1 MDELQIRLV
10 DGLAMPHA
18 STSHTTA
25 FLDLLAASRMAAHPD
40 PARALS
46 LAEAGRLAEATAET
60 IVGVIVR
67 VLEGLELEPDQELRG
82 RELAAQELRKV
93 SAEGGV

>member
-18 STSHTTA
+18 STSHTAA
-25 FLDLLAASRMAAHPD
+25 FLYLQAASRMAAHPD

-60 IVGVIVR
+60 IAGVITL
-67 VLEGLELEPDQELRG
+67 VLEGLELDSDRQLRG
-82 RELAAQELRKV
+82 RELAAQELRKI
-93 SAEGGV
+93 SAEGSA

>member
-1 MDELQIRLV
+1 MDELQVRLV
-10 DGLAMPHA
+10 DGLAMPNA
-18 STSHTTA
+18 NTSHTAA
-25 FLDLLAASRMAAHPD
+25 FLYLQAASRMAAHPD

-93 SAEGGV
+93 SAEGSA

>member
-10 DGLAMPHA
+10 DGLAMPR
-18 STSHTTA
+18 SNDSHSAA
-25 FLDLLAASRMAAHPD
+25 FLYLQAASRMAAHPD
-40 PARALS
+40 PARGLS
-46 LAEAGRLAEATAET
+46 LAEAGRLAEADGRDIA
-60 IVGVIVR
+60 GVITR
-67 VLEGLELEPDQELRG
+67 VLEGLELDSDRQLRG

>member
-1 MDELQIRLV
+1 MDELQVRLV

-18 STSHTTA
+18 STSPTAA
-25 FLDLLAASRMAAHPD
+25 FLYLQAGSRIAAHPE
-40 PARALS
+40 PRRALS
-46 LAEAGRLAEATAET
+46 VAEAGRLAEATAET
-60 IVGVIVR
+60 IAGVITR
-67 VLEGLELEPDQELRG
+67 VLEGLELPPDQEQHG

>member
-1 MDELQIRLV
+1 MDELQVRLV

-18 STSHTTA
+18 STSLTAA
-25 FLDLLAASRMAAHPD
+25 FLYLQAESRIAAHPD
-40 PARALS
+40 PGRALS

-60 IVGVIVR
+60 IVGVITR
-67 VLEGLELEPDQELRG
+67 VLEGLELEPDRELRG

-93 SAEGGV
+93 SAEGSA

>member
-1 MDELQIRLV
+1 MDELHVRFV
-10 DGLAMPHA
+10 DGLAMPRSNDSPTAA
-18 STSHTTA
+18 SWYLQAT
-25 FLDLLAASRMAAHPD
+25 SRMAAHPD

-60 IVGVIVR
+60 IAGVITR
-67 VLEGLELEPDQELRG
+67 VLEGLELAPDQELRG